1 MKRIIRNIVFCLLML
16 SLALIFAGLA
26 ILGENLE
33 SWHILVMC
41 VEPVILI
48 TILSLT
54 LIEN

>member
-16 SLALIFAGLA
+16 SLALIFAGLV
-26 ILGENLE
+26 ILGENLQ